1 MPFIVTII
9 INVLM
14 SALGALDKF
23 CDYLLAMINDLD
35 TPCNLR
41 NSLISKIVSISI
53 RCTQCIFC
61 RWTKDWTDPALMDL

>member
-23 CDYLLAMINDLD
+23 CDNLLAMNNDLD
-35 TPCNLR
+35 TRCNLTNR
-41 NSLISKIVSISI
+41 LISKILSISI
-53 RCTQCIFC
+53 RCTQCIFY
-61 RWTKDWTDPALMDL
+61 RRNKDWTDPALMDL